1 MSFLRWAT
9 ACAVALASVSTM
21 GACSKHRSTLDE
33 RSVIRIDG
41 SSTVYPVSEAAAE
54 EFQKQYPAHITIG
67 VSGTGGGFKRFCA
80 GEVALVGASR
90 PIKTSEQQH
99 CHAAAIEF
107 VELPLAYDGIA
118 VVVHPQNT
126 WASSLTVADL
136 KKIWQPDAQH
146 TLLSWNQVRPEWPAL
161 PLSLFGPGVDSG
173 TYDYFTKAIVGQ
185 EHYSRG
191 DYTSSEDDNV
201 LVRGVSREHGAL
213 GFFGLAYFEA
223 NADKLKLVAIDDQND
238 ANGAGAIH
246 PTQTTI
252 KDGTYQPLSRPMFLY
267 VNKAALA
274 RREVDA
280 FVEFYL
286 AHVVNFVEEAQYV
299 PLPARAYELTHQRF
313 RKAITGSMLS
323 GQGSEVGVNVE
334 ALLARP

>member
-1 MSFLRWAT
+1 MSFLRWAV
-9 ACAVALASVSTM
+9 ACAVALAAAS
-21 GACSKHRSTLDE
+21 ACSKHRSSLDE

-41 SSTVYPVSEAAAE
+41 SSTVYPVTEAAAE

-90 PIKTSEQQH
+90 PIKASEEQH
-99 CHAAAIEF
+99 CRAAQIEF

-118 VVVHPQNT
+118 VVVHPKNT

-136 KKIWQPDAQH
+136 KKIWEPDAQR
-146 TLLSWNQVRPEWPAL
+146 TLLKWNQVRPEWPDL

-173 TYDYFTKAIVGQ
+173 TYDYFTKAIVGH

-201 LVRGVSREHGAL
+201 LVRGVSHEEGAL
-213 GFFGLAYFEA
+213 GFFGLAYFET
-223 NADKLKLVAIDDQND
+223 NADQLKLVAIDDQDN
-238 ANGAGAIH
+238 ANGAGAIL

-280 FVEFYL
+280 FIEFYL
-286 AHVVNFVEEAQYV
+286 AHIVSFVEEAQYI
-299 PLPARAYELTHQRF
+299 PLPERAYERTHERF
-313 RKAITGSMLS
+313 RKVITGSLLS
-323 GQGSEVGVNVE
+323 GQGSEVGVNIE